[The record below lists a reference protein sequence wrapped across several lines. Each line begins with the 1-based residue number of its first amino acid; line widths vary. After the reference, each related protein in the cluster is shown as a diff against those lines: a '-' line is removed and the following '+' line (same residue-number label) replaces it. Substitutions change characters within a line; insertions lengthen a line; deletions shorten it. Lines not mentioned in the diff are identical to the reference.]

1 MQRHH
6 SFESGLYQVAGYSF
20 TLRFSSNRELSIAF
34 PETTVKYERTF
45 IAKLSVV
52 LLSKQMKCGTMEV
65 KQKDLTR
72 GCNKIITFISDQDVD
87 EYSVPRY
94 TGDTMKE
101 LTFEVYLY
109 AAGLDKSGGLVAIA
123 AEISHKP
130 PKIMPRGVTML
141 SILSSVAIQYSIT
154 TCISMD
160 LR

>member
-72 GCNKIITFISDQDVD
+72 GCNRIITFISDKTLMNIP
-87 EYSVPRY
+87 Y
-94 TGDTMKE
+94 
-101 LTFEVYLY
+101 
-109 AAGLDKSGGLVAIA
+109 
-123 AEISHKP
+123 
-130 PKIMPRGVTML
+130 RGIPV
-141 SILSSVAIQYSIT
+141 IQ
-154 TCISMD
+154 
-160 LR
+160 